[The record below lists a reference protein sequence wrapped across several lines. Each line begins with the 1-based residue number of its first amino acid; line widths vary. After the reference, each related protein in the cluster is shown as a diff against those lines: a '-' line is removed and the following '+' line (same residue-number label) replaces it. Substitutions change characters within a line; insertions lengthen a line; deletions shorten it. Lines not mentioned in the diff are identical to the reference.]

1 MIFEATPEFI
11 KTLDGTKLVE
21 FMRRL
26 LLAECRLTG
35 LPLRAASVPLQVT
48 VADGGEDGRV
58 EWAGGPASTAYF
70 PDRFTL
76 FQAKATNLT
85 TTKLRNEILKRKK
98 KGDPVVL
105 SEAISDVL
113 AQSGAYIVFC
123 SHPFVEATK
132 KKFVA
137 AMWAAIKDGG
147 GDPAKAA
154 AIEFFDANKIAD
166 WTNTHPAVA
175 LWLVAQQRGRSL
187 AGFQTH
193 DGWGKQ
199 PAIATV
205 PWVPSEAP
213 RYAPL
218 DRTIPDAQRKNIAI
232 NAWTFD
238 QAERACRA
246 GMDGNDRIVRV
257 VGPSGFGKSRF
268 VYELLKDGLTVAD
281 QSAMRS
287 VIFADFLVVGD
298 ELLKL
303 ALEIADSGSTVT
315 LVADECPDDV
325 HRKLAEFAGR
335 EGSQLRLITVNVETK
350 FTHVRG
356 TLTIRL
362 ERADDATIEAI
373 AKSAAPALRQTDAHF
388 VAELANGFPQM
399 AVLGAQQNG
408 DGRDTIRSADQVL
421 DRVIWGDR
429 PHNDEAQKALEV
441 LSLFEWVG
449 FKGLP
454 ASEATFVAAKLAG
467 MTAEQFVD
475 LILSFKQRGIIE
487 TRGSY
492 FQVLPIPLA
501 ARLGASRLGRLSSDA
516 LVRIFSDAP
525 EELKASLLKRMR
537 WLDTSPTAKAFASA
551 LLSPEGVG
559 NLAALNTEF
568 GAKCFDRLV
577 HVDPDR
583 AAATIDRVL
592 FPLSHGELQ
601 AIRDGRNYLVW
612 ALQKLAFRKESF
624 DRSAVL
630 LRRLAATEVDNGHST
645 GAGETFKQLY
655 QLHLSGTEADPAAR
669 LRVLDEGLSSLDA
682 AERQVSIDALEQMIA
697 TSHFSRGGGAE
708 EIGSAQPLQDWF
720 PQIYS
725 EIWDFHRAGM
735 RRLTDFAL
743 SGGPYAEQA
752 KTTIARHLRGLISS
766 VPFEDVSAMID
777 RIVAHSGLWPDA
789 IEAVTA
795 WLYFDA
801 RGTKRERVAKVRAY
815 FDELMPDDPV
825 DKVIVYTHGWP
836 ADFHAPDTRYD
847 RGANKN
853 HDFEYSG
860 RESAKLAPA
869 IAADP
874 DALDRALGSLCC
886 REANNVFAF
895 ARALAFSA
903 ADPVELFRLA
913 VAKLDGGL
921 AAINRQLFRGLI
933 AGTDARDPV
942 AARECIR
949 AALRAPKLK
958 DDAISMIGS
967 GKLQP
972 GDLEVVIA
980 LLASGDVEPWRCAAL
995 SYGRGLEHLSSA
1007 EIMPLLDALRKK
1019 GAAGLWAA
1027 LDIVFM
1033 YLLGGKPPSPGL
1045 VRTIKSV
1052 LLAPDLYNKVNQGPM
1067 DGHHFFE
1074 SVELLAKHGAIDA
1087 KFARAMTAQIV
1098 KLSRVPSGDVF
1109 FALDDPAREALQQL
1123 LKSHPPEAWEVL
1135 SSHLENEDPVL
1146 RHGLNRL
1153 IDRDREDWLGAG
1165 TLFELPRDLYL
1176 GWVRAKP
1183 TKRASIIVPWL
1194 PLAVKQHDS
1203 SLVWHPAMA
1212 SFVEEF
1218 SSQPDVLRGLSG
1230 RLRPGMWSDS
1240 LASYLEP
1247 LIPMVSTWQNH
1258 PVPAIRA
1265 WANSAIDNLRR
1276 WIDEEREEDDDD
1288 LHR

>member
-1 MIFEATPEFI
+1 MIFEADPDFI
-11 KTLDGTKLVE
+11 KTLDSTKLVE
-21 FMRRL
+21 LMKRL

-58 EWAGGPASTAYF
+58 EWTDGPAKTAYF
-70 PDRFTL
+70 PHRVTL

-85 TTKLRNEILKRKK
+85 VTKLRSEILKKK
-98 KGDPVVL
+98 KDGPVVL
-105 SEAISDVL
+105 NEAISDVL
-113 AQSGAYIVFC
+113 AQGGAYIVFC
-123 SHPFVEATK
+123 SYPVVEAAK

-137 AMWAAIKDGG
+137 AIQAAIKDGG
-147 GDPAKAA
+147 GDPAKTA
-154 AIEFFDANKIAD
+154 AIEYFDANKIAD
-166 WTNTHPAVA
+166 WANVHPAVA
-175 LWLVAQQRGRSL
+175 LWLAALQRGRSL

-193 DGWGKQ
+193 DGWSKS
-199 PAIATV
+199 PNIAFV
-205 PWVPSEAP
+205 PWVASETP
-213 RYAPL
+213 RYVPVN
-218 DRTIPDAQRKNIAI
+218 RTIPDTERKNSAI
-232 NAWTFD
+232 NAWSFD
-238 QAERACRA
+238 QAGSACRE
-246 GMDGNDRIVRV
+246 GMEGKDRIIRI

-281 QSAMRS
+281 QSSMRS
-287 VIFADFLVVGD
+287 VIYADCLVVGD
-298 ELLKL
+298 ELLKV

-315 LVADECPDDV
+315 LVADECPDDF

-335 EGSQLRLITVNVETK
+335 ESSQLRLITVNVETK
-350 FTHVRG
+350 FTQVKG

-362 ERADDATIEAI
+362 DRADDATIEAI

-449 FKGLP
+449 FKGQP
-454 ASEATFVAAKLAG
+454 IGEAAFVAGKLAG
-467 MTAEQFVD
+467 MTTDQFID
-475 LILSFKQRGIIE
+475 QILSFKQRGIIE

-501 ARLGASRLGRLSSDA
+501 ARLGAPRLGRLSSDA

-525 EELKASLLKRMR
+525 DGLKASLLGRMR
-537 WLDTSPTAKAFASA
+537 WLDTSPTAKAFALA
-551 LLSPEGVG
+551 LLLPEGIG

-592 FPLSHGELQ
+592 FPLSHDELQ

-630 LRRLAATEVDNGHST
+630 LRRLAATEIDNGHST
-645 GAGETFKQLY
+645 GAGETFKQFY
-655 QLHLSGTEADPAAR
+655 QLHLSGTAAEPEVR
-669 LRVLDEGLSSLDA
+669 LRVLDEGLSSLNA

-708 EIGSAQPLQDWF
+708 EIGSAQPLQDWL
-720 PQIYS
+720 PKTYG
-725 EIWDFHRAGM
+725 EIWDFHRAGI
-735 RRLTDFAL
+735 RRLTDFAV
-743 SGGPYAEQA
+743 SGGPYADQA
-752 KTTIARHLRGLISS
+752 KTAIARHIRGLISS
-766 VPFEDVSAMID
+766 VPFEDVRAMID
-777 RIVAHSGLWPDA
+777 KIVAHSGLWPDA

-801 RGTKRERVAKVRAY
+801 AEARQEQVTKVRAY

-836 ADFHAPDTRYD
+836 ADFHAPETRYD
-847 RGANKN
+847 RGLNGN

-860 RESAKLAPA
+860 RESAKLAPV

-874 DALDRALGSLCC
+874 DALDRTLGSLCC
-886 REANNVFAF
+886 TEANNAFAF
-895 ARALAFSA
+895 ARALAHSA

-913 VAKLDGGL
+913 VAKLDGGP
-921 AAINRQLFRGLI
+921 AAANRQLFGGLI
-933 AGTDARDPV
+933 TGTDARDPV

-972 GDLEVVIA
+972 GDLDVVIA
-980 LLASGDVEPWRCAAL
+980 LLESGDVEPWRCAAL
-995 SYGRGLEHLSSA
+995 SYGRGLDHLSSA
-1007 EIMPLLDALRKK
+1007 EIMPLLNALRKK

-1033 YLLGGKPPSPGL
+1033 YLFGGKRPSPGL

-1067 DGHHFFE
+1067 DGSHFFE
-1074 SVELLAKHGAIDA
+1074 SVELLAKHGAIDT

-1098 KLSRVPSGDVF
+1098 KLSQVPNSDVF

-1123 LKSHPPEAWEVL
+1123 LKSHPAEAWEVL
-1135 SSHLENEDPVL
+1135 SSKLENKDPLVRHRL
-1146 RHGLNRL
+1146 RRL
-1153 IDRDREDWLGAG
+1153 IDQDREDWLGPG
-1165 TLFELPRDLYL
+1165 LLFELPRDLYL
-1176 GWVRAKP
+1176 SWVRAEP
-1183 TKRASIIVPWL
+1183 ATRASIAVPWL
-1194 PLAVKQHDS
+1194 PLAVKQHDG
-1203 SLVWHPAMA
+1203 SLVWHPAMV

-1218 SSQPDVLRGLSG
+1218 GSQPDVLRGLSG
-1230 RLRPGMWSDS
+1230 RLRPSLMSDS
-1240 LASYLEP
+1240 LASYVEP
-1247 LIPMVSTWQNH
+1247 LIPMVSAWQNH
-1258 PVPAIRA
+1258 HAPAIRA
-1265 WANSAIDNLRR
+1265 WANAAIDSLRR
-1276 WIDEEREEDDDD
+1276 WIDQDRQEDDDD
-1288 LHR
+1288 PLR